1 MVDYL
6 NFNKRNHRFYFLV
19 LFQIFITSFL
29 PNGLPSAFESFPD
42 VLLLRN
48 YKKLLAKDL

>member
-1 MVDYL
+1 MVDHL
-6 NFNKRNHRFYFLV
+6 NFNKHNYRFFFLV

-29 PNGLPSAFESFPD
+29 PNDLSSAFESFLN

-48 YKKLLAKDL
+48 YKMLLAKDP